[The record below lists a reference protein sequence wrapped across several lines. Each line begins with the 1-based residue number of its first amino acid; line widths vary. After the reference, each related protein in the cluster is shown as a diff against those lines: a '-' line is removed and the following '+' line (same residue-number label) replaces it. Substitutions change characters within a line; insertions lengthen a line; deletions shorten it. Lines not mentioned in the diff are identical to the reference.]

1 MRRTII
7 RGEHKQLPSD
17 RFEAW
22 KRREKGM
29 SLFEDVQLLVGC
41 NFISDICTDRYLET
55 TKRVVASMDLT
66 RYHSKELSDMVKYLY
81 GKTMSDEDKETIIA
95 YLKEIY

>member
-1 MRRTII
+1 
-7 RGEHKQLPSD
+7 
-17 RFEAW
+17 
-22 KRREKGM
+22 M
-29 SLFEDVQLLVGC
+29 SLFEDVQRLVGC

-81 GKTMSDEDKETIIA
+81 GKTMSDKDKETIVA
-95 YLKEIY
+95 YLKGIYRTDSS